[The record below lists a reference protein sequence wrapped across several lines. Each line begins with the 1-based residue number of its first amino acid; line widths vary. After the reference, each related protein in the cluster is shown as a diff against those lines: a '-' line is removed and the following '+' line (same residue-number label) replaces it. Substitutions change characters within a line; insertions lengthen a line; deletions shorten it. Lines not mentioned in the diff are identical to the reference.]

1 MMHRPVARRL
11 AAATAVAMVV
21 ATALVGAAPGASQAA
36 PVSRPPGQAP
46 RVTIT
51 TPSAGLHEMPLVVGI
66 RRGLYAEENLDV
78 ARVQMAPPVSVA
90 AMIAG
95 EADFTTAIGATTAA
109 ITGAGA
115 PLKIVA
121 GMAVRPLQVLVVG
134 DPSVAVVTDL
144 RGRAVGTN
152 TMVDTTANLL
162 RLALRA
168 HGLEPQADVA
178 VQPLG
183 ESPNRLA
190 ALQSRQVPAAM
201 LDLAQA
207 KEAERF
213 GGRVLVAP
221 ADFPEFPVSG
231 LGTSEPRMRG
241 QPEQLEAVL
250 RATLRAIRH
259 MAQNREDTLGL
270 MMDHMGLAR
279 EAAEGTYDLGIGAF
293 ARDGI
298 VSDRGVQLLIDAAHE
313 ASGRQSA
320 MTPADVA
327 DLSAVRRAA
336 AQVGP

>member
-1 MMHRPVARRL
+1 M
-11 AAATAVAMVV
+11 
-21 ATALVGAAPGASQAA
+21 
-36 PVSRPPGQAP
+36 
-46 RVTIT
+46 
-51 TPSAGLHEMPLVVGI
+51 

-78 ARVQMAPPVSVA
+78 TRVQMAPPVSVA

-95 EADFTTAIGATTAA
+95 EADFSVAIGATASA

-134 DPSVAVVTDL
+134 DPAIGVVTDL
-144 RGRAVGTN
+144 RGRVVGTN

-168 HGLEPQADVA
+168 HALEPQVDVA
-178 VQPLG
+178 IQPLG

-213 GGRVLVAP
+213 GGRILVAP

-231 LGTSEPRMRG
+231 LGTSEARLRG
-241 QPEQLEAVL
+241 QPEQVEAVL
-250 RATLRAIRH
+250 RGTLRAIRH
-259 MAQNREDTLGL
+259 MAQNREDTLAL

-293 ARDGI
+293 APDGLI
-298 VSDRGVQLLIDAAHE
+298 SDRGLQLLIDAAHE
-313 ASGRQSA
+313 AGGRTTDV
-320 MTPADVA
+320 TPAQVA
-327 DLSAVRRAA
+327 DFTIVRR
-336 AQVGP
+336 VGPAVAQ